1 MHSDGP
7 DSAGPGW
14 RMSAA
19 LAAVLA
25 AHDPPVD
32 GRRAGRYRDLCV
44 AAAAVLE
51 MDGASVTLISSDGMP
66 TLLAA
71 SNAAAEE
78 LSELQFTTGDGPIP
92 RLLRDGTPVLTS
104 QLDDSEWPLFSPPA
118 RQLDVSA
125 IFVLPLQMGVI
136 RLGVVSL
143 HRGSPGPL
151 TGSQRHEAAIFSR
164 TTLATV
170 LSDLDQAPSVQSWLA
185 EVDGNEVALNHATGM
200 VLVQLGVT
208 AEEALLR
215 LRAHAFGT
223 GRPLGEVAADVV
235 ARRLSFQ
242 EDDQGSSP

>member
-1 MHSDGP
+1 MHSDEQGSHGP
-7 DSAGPGW
+7 VE
-14 RMSAA
+14 RMSTA
-19 LAAVLA
+19 LASALA

-32 GRRAGRYRDLCV
+32 GQRAGRYRDLCV
-44 AAAAVLE
+44 AAAEVLD

-71 SNAAAEE
+71 TNSAAEE

-104 QLDDSEWPLFSPPA
+104 QLDDAEWPLFSPPA
-118 RQLDVSA
+118 RQLNVSA
-125 IFVLPLQMGVI
+125 IFVLPLQLGVI

-151 TGSQRHEAAIFSR
+151 TGPQRHAAAIFTR
-164 TTLATV
+164 TTLETI

-185 EVDGNEVALNHATGM
+185 DVDGHEVALHHATGM

-235 ARRLSFQ
+235 TRRLSFQ
-242 EDDQGSSP
+242 EDDPRSSP